1 MCINKIDRKD
11 ARPDEVLDEIY
22 DLLIDLDATDKQLD
36 FPLLY
41 AIGKQGIAKRTL
53 DDENEDLVPLFETIL
68 KHVPPPSYRLDM
80 PFQMLVSDLSYS
92 DYLGRLAIGK
102 VFNGSVGS
110 NESLICVNERGEHI
124 SLKVTKLQVYEGLNL
139 REIDRVEP
147 GDIVVLSGIEDV
159 KIGDT
164 ICTKDSPC
172 ALPRIRVDEP
182 IVSMRFTINT
192 SPFAGREGKYVQS
205 RKLRERLFKETLKNV
220 SIQVEESDDSDSFI
234 VKGRGEFQLAI
245 LIETMRREGYE
256 MCVGRPEVIFK
267 EVDGKIKEPL
277 ERVFIDC
284 EEEFMGV
291 VTEKLSL
298 RKGKMVNF
306 INNGSGRVRMEFII
320 PARG

>member
-147 GDIVVLSGIEDV
+147 G
-159 KIGDT
+159 
-164 ICTKDSPC
+164 
-172 ALPRIRVDEP
+172 
-182 IVSMRFTINT
+182 
-192 SPFAGREGKYVQS
+192 
-205 RKLRERLFKETLKNV
+205 
-220 SIQVEESDDSDSFI
+220 
-234 VKGRGEFQLAI
+234 I
-245 LIETMRREGYE
+245 L
-256 MCVGRPEVIFK
+256 
-267 EVDGKIKEPL
+267 
-277 ERVFIDC
+277 
-284 EEEFMGV
+284 
-291 VTEKLSL
+291 
-298 RKGKMVNF
+298 
-306 INNGSGRVRMEFII
+306 
-320 PARG
+320 